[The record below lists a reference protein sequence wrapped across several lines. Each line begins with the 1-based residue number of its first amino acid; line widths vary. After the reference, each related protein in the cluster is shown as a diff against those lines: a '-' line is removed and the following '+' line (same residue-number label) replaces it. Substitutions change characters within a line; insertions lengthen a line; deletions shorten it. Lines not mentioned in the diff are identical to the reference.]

1 MESGNVNNH
10 HEHGHHHSGDVEALG
25 GAFLLNFIFTLIEI
39 AGGLWTN
46 SVAILADALHDA
58 GDSLALL
65 LAWYLQKASGKER
78 DQRFSYGYG
87 RLSLLAALI
96 NGVILLAGSIV
107 VIVHVIPRL
116 FEPQIVDA
124 TGMFWLALLGIAFN
138 GFAFWRNRSSQS
150 LNAKMVNWH
159 LLEDVLGWTVV
170 LAGSIVMH
178 FGDYPWLDP
187 LMALGV
193 TLFILWNVFKSLG
206 RVTKIFLQSNPEG
219 LDLSA
224 IENELLALNNVEDIH
239 DVHAWSL
246 DGKYHVL
253 SLHVVISQITDQ
265 ESLVLLKNKIRG
277 KLHKM
282 GIEHSTIEF
291 ELPTEAC
298 VLENC

>member
-1 MESGNVNNH
+1 MESGNVKNH

-25 GAFLLNFIFTLIEI
+25 GAFLLNIIFTLIEI

-58 GDSLALL
+58 GDSLALG
-65 LAWYLQKASGKER
+65 LAWYLQKVSGKQR
-78 DQRFSYGYG
+78 DQQFSYGYG

-96 NGVILLAGSIV
+96 NGVVLLAGSIV

-159 LLEDVLGWTVV
+159 LLEDVLGWTIV
-170 LAGSIVMH
+170 LIGSIIMH
-178 FGDYPWLDP
+178 FGDYSWLDP

-193 TLFILWNVFKSLG
+193 TLFILWNVSKSLG
-206 RVTKIFLQSNPEG
+206 RVIKIFLQSNPEDV
-219 LDLSA
+219 DLLA
-224 IENELLALNNVEDIH
+224 IEEELRLLKNVEDIH

-253 SLHVVISQITDQ
+253 SLHVVINHIIDSET
-265 ESLVLLKNKIRG
+265 LALLKNQIRE
-277 KLHKM
+277 HTRKM
-282 GIEHSTIEF
+282 GIDHATIEV
-291 ELPTEAC
+291 ELSSEAC
-298 VLENC
+298 LLENC

>member
-1 MESGNVNNH
+1 MESGNIKNH
-10 HEHGHHHSGDVEALG
+10 HENDHHHSGDVEALG
-25 GAFLLNFIFTLIEI
+25 VAFLLNFIFTLIEI

-58 GDSLALL
+58 GDSLTLL
-65 LAWYLQKASGKER
+65 LAWYLQKASEKER

-96 NGVILLAGSIV
+96 NGVVLLAGSIV
-107 VIVHVIPRL
+107 VIVLVIPRL
-116 FEPQIVDA
+116 FEPQVVDA

-138 GFAFWRNRSSQS
+138 GFSFWRNRRSQS

-206 RVTKIFLQSNPEG
+206 RVTKIFLQSKPEG
-219 LDLSA
+219 VDLPA
-224 IENELLALNNVEDIH
+224 IENELRRLNNVEDIH

-265 ESLVLLKNKIRG
+265 QSLVLLKNQIRDQ
-277 KLHKM
+277 LHKM

>member
-1 MESGNVNNH
+1 MESGNVKNH

-224 IENELLALNNVEDIH
+224 IENELRTLNNVEDIH

-265 ESLVLLKNKIRG
+265 ESLVLLKNQIRDQ
-277 KLHKM
+277 LHKM

>member
-1 MESGNVNNH
+1 MESGNIKNH

-25 GAFLLNFIFTLIEI
+25 VAFLLNFIFTLIEI

-58 GDSLALL
+58 GDSLTLL
-65 LAWYLQKASGKER
+65 LAWYLQKASEKER

-96 NGVILLAGSIV
+96 NGVVLLAGSIV
-107 VIVHVIPRL
+107 VIVLVIPRL
-116 FEPQIVDA
+116 FEPQVVDA

-138 GFAFWRNRSSQS
+138 GFSFWRNRRSQS

-224 IENELLALNNVEDIH
+224 IENELRTLNNVEDIH

-265 ESLVLLKNKIRG
+265 ESLVLLKNQIRDQ
-277 KLHKM
+277 LHKM

-291 ELPTEAC
+291 ELPSEAC

>member
-1 MESGNVNNH
+1 MESGNIKNH

-58 GDSLALL
+58 GDSLTLL

-78 DQRFSYGYG
+78 DQQFSYGYG

-96 NGVILLAGSIV
+96 NGVVLLAGSIV
-107 VIVHVIPRL
+107 IIVHVIPRL
-116 FEPQIVDA
+116 FEPQVVDA

-138 GFAFWRNRSSQS
+138 GFAFWRNRGSQS

-159 LLEDVLGWTVV
+159 LLEDVLGWIVV

-206 RVTKIFLQSNPEG
+206 GVTKIFLQSNPEG
-219 LDLSA
+219 VDLPA
-224 IENELLALNNVEDIH
+224 IENELRRLNNVEDIH

-246 DGKYHVL
+246 DGNYHVL
-253 SLHVVISQITDQ
+253 SLHVVIRQITDQ
-265 ESLVLLKNKIRG
+265 ATLVQLKIQIREH
-277 KLHKM
+277 LHQM
-282 GIEHSTIEF
+282 GIEHSTFEF
-291 ELPTEAC
+291 ELPSEAC
-298 VLENC
+298 LLENC

>member
-10 HEHGHHHSGDVEALG
+10 HVHGHHHSGDVEALG

-224 IENELLALNNVEDIH
+224 IENELRTLNNVEDIH

-265 ESLVLLKNKIRG
+265 QSLVLLKNQIRDQ
-277 KLHKM
+277 LHKM

>member
-1 MESGNVNNH
+1 MESGNIKNH
-10 HEHGHHHSGDVEALG
+10 HENDHHHSGDVEALG
-25 GAFLLNFIFTLIEI
+25 VAFLLNFIFTLIEI

-58 GDSLALL
+58 GDSLTLL
-65 LAWYLQKASGKER
+65 LAWYLQKASEKER

-96 NGVILLAGSIV
+96 NGVVLLAGSIV
-107 VIVHVIPRL
+107 VIVLVIPRL
-116 FEPQIVDA
+116 FEPQVVDA

-138 GFAFWRNRSSQS
+138 GFSFWRNRRSQS

-224 IENELLALNNVEDIH
+224 IENELRTLNNVEDIH

-265 ESLVLLKNKIRG
+265 ESLVLLKNQIRDQ
-277 KLHKM
+277 LHKM

-291 ELPTEAC
+291 ELPSEAC

>member
-224 IENELLALNNVEDIH
+224 IENELRTLNNVEDIH

-265 ESLVLLKNKIRG
+265 QSLVLLKNQIRDQ
-277 KLHKM
+277 LHKM

>member
-219 LDLSA
+219 VDLSA
-224 IENELLALNNVEDIH
+224 IENELRALNNVEDIH

-265 ESLVLLKNKIRG
+265 ESLVLLKNQIRDQ
-277 KLHKM
+277 LHKM

>member
-1 MESGNVNNH
+1 MESGNIKNH

-96 NGVILLAGSIV
+96 NGVVLLAGSIV

-206 RVTKIFLQSNPEG
+206 RVTKIFLQSKPEG
-219 LDLSA
+219 VDLPA
-224 IENELLALNNVEDIH
+224 IENELRRLNNVEDIH

>member
-224 IENELLALNNVEDIH
+224 IENELRTLNNVEDIH

-265 ESLVLLKNKIRG
+265 ESLVLLKNKIRDQ
-277 KLHKM
+277 LHKM

>member
-1 MESGNVNNH
+1 MESGNIKNH
-10 HEHGHHHSGDVEALG
+10 HENDHHHSGDVEALG
-25 GAFLLNFIFTLIEI
+25 VAFLLNFIFTLIEI

-58 GDSLALL
+58 GDSLTLL
-65 LAWYLQKASGKER
+65 LAWYLQKASEKER

-96 NGVILLAGSIV
+96 NGVVLLAGSIV
-107 VIVHVIPRL
+107 VIVLVIPRL
-116 FEPQIVDA
+116 FEPQVVDA

-138 GFAFWRNRSSQS
+138 GFSFWRNRRSQS

-219 LDLSA
+219 LDLSV
-224 IENELLALNNVEDIH
+224 IENELRTLNNVEDIH

-265 ESLVLLKNKIRG
+265 ESLVLLKNQIRVQ
-277 KLHKM
+277 LHKM

>member
-1 MESGNVNNH
+1 MESGNIKNH
-10 HEHGHHHSGDVEALG
+10 HENDHHHSGDVEALG
-25 GAFLLNFIFTLIEI
+25 VAFLLNFIFTLIEI

-58 GDSLALL
+58 GDSLTLL
-65 LAWYLQKASGKER
+65 LAWYLQKASEKER

-96 NGVILLAGSIV
+96 NGVVLLAGSIV
-107 VIVHVIPRL
+107 VIVLVIPRL
-116 FEPQIVDA
+116 FEPQVVDA

-138 GFAFWRNRSSQS
+138 GFSFWRNRRSQS

-193 TLFILWNVFKSLG
+193 TLYILWNVFKSLG
-206 RVTKIFLQSNPEG
+206 RVTKIFLQSKPEG
-219 LDLSA
+219 VDLPA
-224 IENELLALNNVEDIH
+224 IENELRRLNNVEDIH

-265 ESLVLLKNKIRG
+265 QSLVLLKNQIRDQ
-277 KLHKM
+277 LHKM

-291 ELPTEAC
+291 ELPSEAC